1 MRKFFPDYLVITL
14 KGIAMG
20 AADVVPGVSG
30 GTIAFIAGIYQ
41 ELLSSINKVDFS
53 FFTTWKKNGFSTA
66 WQQINGSFLMSLLIG
81 IGISILSLSKLITHL
96 LKTHPLLVWAFFFG
110 LVVASI
116 VFVGKQISKWQSSS
130 ILFLIIGAVIAYF
143 ITIAE
148 PTESPDG
155 YFYIFLSG
163 VLGIIAMILPGVSG
177 AFILLLMGSYETV
190 IGTINDFRNGL
201 LSLNGELLWPAVT
214 KLITFCLGALVG
226 LKLFSKILTWMFD
239 KHRNSTLALLTGFM
253 IGSLNKIWP
262 WKEIISTRINSHGE
276 MVPFVER
283 SILPNAFD
291 GDPQYIGVVTLMLF
305 GFLVIFI
312 LEKAATKLSR

>member
-148 PTESPDG
+148 PTESPEG

>member
-1 MRKFFPDYLVITL
+1 MRTIFPDYIIITL
-14 KGIAMG
+14 KGMAMG

-30 GTIAFIAGIYQ
+30 GTVAFISGIYQ
-41 ELLSSINKVDFS
+41 ELLSTINNVDFS
-53 FFTTWKKNGFSTA
+53 FFTIWKKIGFTTA
-66 WQQINGSFLMSLLIG
+66 WHHINGSFLMSLLIG

-116 VFVGKQISKWQSSS
+116 VFVGKQISKWQLASAMFLVVGS
-130 ILFLIIGAVIAYF
+130 ILAFF

-148 PTESPDG
+148 PTESPEG

-177 AFILLLMGSYETV
+177 AFILLLMGSYEIV
-190 IGTINDFRNGL
+190 MSTINDFRSGL
-201 LSLNGELLWPAVT
+201 LSLNWELLWPAVT
-214 KLITFCLGALVG
+214 KLITFCFGALVG
-226 LKLFSKILTWMFD
+226 LKLFSKILTWMFA
-239 KHRNSTLALLTGFM
+239 KYKNLTLAILTGFM

-262 WKEIISTRINSHGE
+262 WKEVISTRINSHGE

-283 SILPNAFD
+283 SILPNAFE
-291 GDPQYIGVVTLMLF
+291 GNPQYLGVTLLMLC

-312 LEKAATKLSR
+312 LEKAATKLTR